1 MISTIK
7 NLLYIYQLSEY
18 DNGFFLRW
26 INNHPDL
33 DNYLK
38 SKKENPVW
46 TVKARVI
53 FIISLFFLPLY
64 FIFPQKRFAYFLIS
78 AAAIMRPLETTVV
91 FFLIRKIK
99 FKLKK
104 HKDLIKIGIAGSYGK
119 TTTKEYLAE
128 ILLVKYRVLKSPE
141 NINTLLGLVKFIS
154 KNLDESFQVLVVEM
168 AAYKRG
174 DIKKLCRMINPEIRI
189 LTGLTESHLERFGSL
204 ENIIKTKFEIMGGL
218 IDGRN
223 RVFLNIDDSIIFQN
237 YQKFLKIQPEFYGLN
252 AEIEKKFEAKNIL
265 VSEKGIDFDIFSAE
279 GGSASGGKNQEFYF
293 NARVK
298 IFGRHQMESILAA
311 ISVTDRLG
319 FTKEEILMGIG
330 NLKPLPRRLFA
341 TKTSQGVTIIDDSYN
356 ISKASVEAA
365 LEFLKE
371 VFPKRRKIIIAAG
384 LVEQGVSKSENNK
397 WFGEKIKT
405 VGDLN
410 LIIRNSNT
418 QFIIEGMN
426 LSKEEILEYNKNR
439 KLEIINQK
447 IIIFEN
453 AEELNFLLPEISK
466 SGDVILMFPY
476 DLPAHYY

>member
-1 MISTIK
+1 M
-7 NLLYIYQLSEY
+7 
-18 DNGFFLRW
+18 
-26 INNHPDL
+26 
-33 DNYLK
+33 
-38 SKKENPVW
+38 
-46 TVKARVI
+46 
-53 FIISLFFLPLY
+53 
-64 FIFPQKRFAYFLIS
+64 
-78 AAAIMRPLETTVV
+78 
-91 FFLIRKIK
+91 
-99 FKLKK
+99 
-104 HKDLIKIGIAGSYGK
+104 
-119 TTTKEYLAE
+119 
-128 ILLVKYRVLKSPE
+128 
-141 NINTLLGLVKFIS
+141 
-154 KNLDESFQVLVVEM
+154 
-168 AAYKRG
+168 
-174 DIKKLCRMINPEIRI
+174 
-189 LTGLTESHLERFGSL
+189 
-204 ENIIKTKFEIMGGL
+204 
-218 IDGRN
+218 
-223 RVFLNIDDSIIFQN
+223 
-237 YQKFLKIQPEFYGLN
+237 
-252 AEIEKKFEAKNIL
+252 KKFEAKNIL
-265 VSEKGIDFDIFSAE
+265 VSEKGIDFDIFSPKAIRLWW
-279 GGSASGGKNQEFYF
+279 KNQEFYF

-330 NLKPLPRRLFA
+330 NLKPLSRRLFA
-341 TKTSQGVTIIDDSYN
+341 TKTSQGITVIDDSYN

-426 LSKEEILEYNKNR
+426 LSKEEILEYNKNK

-466 SGDVILMFPY
+466 SGDVILMLPY